1 MHPYV
6 VFEQVQPFK
15 GFWAQETRVGAVLR
29 VHQQMVLQGRVAHEA
44 FAADVAGEGV
54 RIPAVDPQ
62 VLIQLVFVPE
72 GLATV
77 GAFKRTETLPDEK
90 VLQRRVLTGSRGTLE
105 LQRENP
111 SSAFETF
118 EEAGGCDG
126 VCRRGHILKCHMN
139 ITTMDNEERK
149 LLSSCFSAI
158 DLPAHPPLRDA
169 CIEEERHTVVKE
181 IMATT
186 TPNKISKSLHNF
198 GEHRVSCLT
207 RILLAR
213 RMS

>member
-77 GAFKRTETLPDEK
+77 GAFKRTETLPDKK
-90 VLQRRVLTGSRGTLE
+90 VLQRRVLTGTRG
-105 LQRENP
+105 NI
-111 SSAFETF
+111 
-118 EEAGGCDG
+118 G
-126 VCRRGHILKCHMN
+126 V
-139 ITTMDNEERK
+139 TERK
-149 LLSSCFSAI
+149 PQQCF
-158 DLPAHPPLRDA
+158 
-169 CIEEERHTVVKE
+169 
-181 IMATT
+181 
-186 TPNKISKSLHNF
+186 
-198 GEHRVSCLT
+198 
-207 RILLAR
+207 
-213 RMS
+213 

>member
-1 MHPYV
+1 M
-6 VFEQVQPFK
+6 
-15 GFWAQETRVGAVLR
+15 
-29 VHQQMVLQGRVAHEA
+29 HQQMVLQGRVAHEA

-90 VLQRRVLTGSRGTLE
+90 VLQRRVLTGTRGTLE

-111 SSAFETF
+111 SSAFETS

-139 ITTMDNEERK
+139 INTMENEER
-149 LLSSCFSAI
+149 SF
-158 DLPAHPPLRDA
+158 
-169 CIEEERHTVVKE
+169 
-181 IMATT
+181 
-186 TPNKISKSLHNF
+186 
-198 GEHRVSCLT
+198 
-207 RILLAR
+207 
-213 RMS
+213 